1 MLWQVASR
9 AHPKRFPPTNP
20 TDVVAAFDVP
30 EPRSA
35 SSFACV
41 CARRLFRPHA
51 NGAHCGSMR
60 AGHSLVSLPDGRMLF
75 YGGHDGLKPLSDLY
89 FYSPDTGKWAQVLRG
104 PGRAP
109 RSPLKAVVWSGCTL
123 ERGTGT
129 GVRLTAMWR
138 AAGSCQHKPKP

>member
-1 MLWQVASR
+1 MAAPMVHASSLGECLACVVEDGNVASE
-9 AHPKRFPPTNP
+9 
-20 TDVVAAFDVP
+20 VVIQ
-30 EPRSA
+30 
-35 SSFACV
+35 
-41 CARRLFRPHA
+41 
-51 NGAHCGSMR
+51 
-60 AGHSLVSLPDGRMLF
+60 LVDNQEDIVLTHQSTGRDPDGRMLF

-138 AAGSCQHKPKP
+138 AAGSWQHKPKP